1 MDESGKAKNVVHT
14 DEKIIYKCIFQ
25 HFSKIIDMVIR
36 MVVRSLIK
44 IYDGS

>member
-25 HFSKIIDMVIR
+25 HFSKIIDMVI
-36 MVVRSLIK
+36 K
-44 IYDGS
+44 DGREVADKNL